1 MWITSLGKENYSHP
15 MKSLVLICSAL
26 KIQSSSHIDTAFR
39 ESCFK
44 NIKASFAQLETAE
57 VELKLKLDACSL
69 KSALCSPIVI
79 PQETQMESFQLYF
92 IILPCRS
99 SKISLTSQN
108 YHSPSLSFYK
118 IWQFIPT
125 QLRM

>member
-1 MWITSLGKENYSHP
+1 MDNKSGKGKLFPSHE
-15 MKSLVLICSAL
+15 I
-26 KIQSSSHIDTAFR
+26 SSSHMKCTENPELWNGSNIDTAFR

-44 NIKASFAQLETAE
+44 NIKAAFAQLETAE
-57 VELKLKLDACSL
+57 VELKLKPDACSL

-99 SKISLTSQN
+99 SKISLKSQN

-118 IWQFIPT
+118 I
-125 QLRM
+125 